1 MICDRAHFQGVV
13 GSGTFFGQLAFVS
26 NPHIMHRLRFQQRAT
41 AAAVILAA
49 LSLGACT
56 DAASRAR
63 ADSLAAAL
71 ASASAE
77 RDSLQGLVTGSSAE
91 KDRALAQVVEAS
103 KFADEVDAE
112 LRQVRGL
119 SSKVGVNKSDESG
132 KTEAAAAQ
140 KDILDRLKQMR
151 QRLNARQ
158 AQVRS
163 LLDTLKAM
171 RADSTAAAT
180 LLADLNARLEQRDKE
195 IAVFQEE
202 IRSLRTQNETLTA
215 EKAVLT
221 DTVKAMDVREN
232 RVFYVIGARRQLLA
246 DGLVTEEGGSRG
258 LLIVKLGKTLVP
270 ARTLD
275 ETRFTRADRRETL
288 TIPLPRTDRAYR
300 IVSRHDVGL
309 IEVAKKE
316 KDGSFRGEN
325 IRITD
330 PAKFWAASRYLIIT
344 EK

>member
-1 MICDRAHFQGVV
+1 MQG
-13 GSGTFFGQLAFVS
+13 T
-26 NPHIMHRLRFQQRAT
+26 
-41 AAAVILAA
+41 
-49 LSLGACT
+49 
-56 DAASRAR
+56 
-63 ADSLAAAL
+63 
-71 ASASAE
+71 
-77 RDSLQGLVTGSSAE
+77 SAE

-103 KFADEVDAE
+103 KFADEVDKE

-119 SSKVGVNKSDESG
+119 SSKVAVNKSDESG

-151 QRLNARQ
+151 QRLAARQ
-158 AQVRS
+158 AQVQKQ
-163 LLDTLKAM
+163 LDELKTL

-195 IAVFQEE
+195 IVAFTEE
-202 IRSLRTQNETLTA
+202 IRTLRTANETLTA

-232 RVFYVIGARRQLLA
+232 KVYYVVGSRRQLLA
-246 DGLVTEEGGSRG
+246 DGVVTEEGGSRG

-270 ARTLD
+270 ARSLD
-275 ETRFTRADRRETL
+275 DARFTRADRREVL
-288 TIPLPRTDRAYR
+288 TIPLPRTDRAYK

-316 KDGSFRGEN
+316 KDGSFRGES

-330 PAKFWAASRYLIIT
+330 PNKFWATTRYLIIA

>member
-1 MICDRAHFQGVV
+1 MVET
-13 GSGTFFGQLAFVS
+13 GTFRLSTAFSPNPFPMFQLRV
-26 NPHIMHRLRFQQRAT
+26 IQRAQ
-41 AAAVILAA
+41 AAVLVAA
-49 LSLGACT
+49 LFTGACT
-56 DAASRAR
+56 DTASRAR
-63 ADSLAAAL
+63 ADSLQAAL
-71 ASASAE
+71 ATASAE
-77 RDSLQGLVTGSSAE
+77 RDSLQGLVAGTSAE

-119 SSKVGVNKSDESG
+119 TSKVSVNKSDESG

-151 QRLNARQ
+151 QRLAARQ
-158 AQVRS
+158 SQVRA
-163 LLDTLKAM
+163 LLDTLKTM

-195 IAVFQEE
+195 IVVFQEE
-202 IRSLRTQNETLTA
+202 IRSLRTQNEKLTA
-215 EKAVLT
+215 EKSVLT

-232 RVFYVIGARRQLLA
+232 RVFYVVGTRRQLIA
-246 DGLVTEEGGSRG
+246 DGVVTEEGGSRG
-258 LLIVKLGKTLVP
+258 LLIVKLGKSLVP

-275 ETRFTRADRRETL
+275 ESRFTRADRREVL
-288 TIPLPRTDRAYR
+288 TIPLPRNDRAYR

-309 IEVAKKE
+309 IEAAKKE
-316 KDGSFRGEN
+316 KDGSFRGES

-330 PAKFWAASRYLIIT
+330 PSKFWSPSRYLIIA